1 MSASAHEPA
10 TSQHAPGP
18 NPSARREASQ
28 AGRFP
33 RHEAAYA
40 LCAALFVVVLVL
52 TNIIGTKLFVIFP
65 NGGPSFL
72 FDGGPW
78 TLTSGILTYPITF
91 LLTDLVSELW
101 GRKRANF
108 MVFMGFGMSVF
119 MLGLLQMA
127 VALPPSPIWNLP
139 ELGIPDSDAMQLAFR
154 GTFTNPGILLF
165 ASMLA
170 YLVAQLFDVRLYHFW
185 WKVTGGRWMFV
196 RNNGSTMISQLVDT
210 IIVNGIF
217 LHFGLGLEADMI
229 VQIIV
234 AVYLCKVLLAWIDTP
249 FIYLTV
255 GLMERFLGIPKD
267 RHRTSAPLA

>member
-1 MSASAHEPA
+1 MSAPA
-10 TSQHAPGP
+10 NAKSSDQPLVQGGPAPGP
-18 NPSARREASQ
+18 YSSRREA
-28 AGRFP
+28 
-33 RHEAAYA
+33 AYTF
-40 LCAALFVVVLVL
+40 CAALFVVVLVL

-91 LLTDLVSELW
+91 LLTDLVSEIW

-108 MVFMGFGMSVF
+108 MVWMGFIMSLL
-119 MLGLLQMA
+119 MLGLLQLA

-139 ELGIPDSDAMQLAFR
+139 ELGIPDSEAMQLAFR

-170 YLVAQLFDVRLYHFW
+170 YLVAQLFDVKLYHFW
-185 WKVTGGRWMFV
+185 WKVTKGRYMFI
-196 RNNGSTMISQLVDT
+196 RNNGSTMISQLADT

-217 LHFGLGLEADMI
+217 LHFGLGLETGMI
-229 VQIIV
+229 VQIII

-249 FIYLTV
+249 LIYLAV
-255 GLMERFLGIPKD
+255 GAMEKFLGLEKD
-267 RHRTSAPLA
+267 RNRTSAPLA